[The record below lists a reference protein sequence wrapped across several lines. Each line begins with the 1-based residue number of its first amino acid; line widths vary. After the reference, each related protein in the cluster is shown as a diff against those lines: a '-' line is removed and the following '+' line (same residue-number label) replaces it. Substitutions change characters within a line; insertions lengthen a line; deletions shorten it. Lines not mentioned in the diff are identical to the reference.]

1 MAMERAQR
9 FVDALAKLEESGDV
23 ESLVSLFSEDA
34 QVSNVASRRVF
45 SGIDGARQFW
55 TEYKAML
62 ARVRSTF
69 RNMIEA
75 ADRVALEWE
84 TQGTA
89 HNGAAV
95 NYEGVSIIE
104 WDGDQIRRFYA
115 YFDPGLLG
123 REFAHGTAQRSEPP
137 ATTPA

>member
-9 FVDALAKLEESGDV
+9 FVDALAKLEESGDL
-23 ESLVSLFSEDA
+23 EPLLSLFGDDA
-34 QVSNVASRRVF
+34 QVSNVASQRVF
-45 SGIDGARQFW
+45 SGRDGARQFW
-55 TEYKAML
+55 KEYKGLL

-69 RNMIEA
+69 RNMIETG
-75 ADRVALEWE
+75 DRVALEWE

-104 WDGDQIRRFYA
+104 WDGDRIRRFYA

-123 REFAHGTAQRSEPP
+123 REMAQGTARRSAPP

>member
-9 FVDALAKLEESGDV
+9 FVDALAKLEERGEV
-23 ESLVSLFSEDA
+23 EALVSLFGDDA
-34 QVSNVASRRVF
+34 QVSNAASQRVF
-45 SGIDGARQFW
+45 SGRDGARQFW
-55 TEYKAML
+55 TEYKGML
-62 ARVRSTF
+62 VRVKSTF
-69 RNMIEA
+69 RNMIES

-123 REFAHGTAQRSEPP
+123 REMVQGTAQRSEAP

>member
-1 MAMERAQR
+1 MAMERARR
-9 FVDALAKLEESGDV
+9 FVDALLKLEESGDL
-23 ESLVSLFSEDA
+23 ESLVSLFAEDA
-34 QVSNVASRRVF
+34 QVSNVASRRVL

-55 TEYKAML
+55 TEYKTML

-69 RNMIEA
+69 RNMIESG
-75 ADRVALEWE
+75 DRVALEWE

-104 WDGDQIRRFYA
+104 WDGDRIRRFYA

-123 REFAHGTAQRSEPP
+123 REVAQGTAQRSEPP

>member
-1 MAMERAQR
+1 MATERAQR
-9 FVDALAKLEESGDV
+9 FVDALLKLEESGDL
-23 ESLVSLFSEDA
+23 EGLVALFSDDA
-34 QVSNVASRRVF
+34 QVSNAASPQVF
-45 SGIDGARQFW
+45 TGQDGARRFW
-55 TEYKAML
+55 TEYKGTL
-62 ARVRSTF
+62 GRVKSTF

-95 NYEGVSIIE
+95 AYEGVSIIE
-104 WDGDQIRRFYA
+104 WDGDRIRRFYA
-115 YFDPGLLG
+115 YFDPHALG
-123 REFAHGTAQRSEPP
+123 QELSRNNAPRSQVP